1 MKALELKLARMR
13 KRLSQQDMADAIGK
27 SLVSYS
33 KKERG
38 EVKFTPEEITIVSAK
53 LGLTMEQTNDI
64 FFDNNLPFRKSEDEA
79 SPQLP

>member
-1 MKALELKLARMR
+1 MKSMELKIARMR
-13 KRLSQQDMADAIGK
+13 KKFSQQDMADAISK

-38 EVKFTPEEITIVSAK
+38 EVKFSPDEIVILSDK

-64 FFDNNLPFRKSEDEA
+64 FFDNNLPFRKSDCEA
-79 SPQLP
+79 PPQLP